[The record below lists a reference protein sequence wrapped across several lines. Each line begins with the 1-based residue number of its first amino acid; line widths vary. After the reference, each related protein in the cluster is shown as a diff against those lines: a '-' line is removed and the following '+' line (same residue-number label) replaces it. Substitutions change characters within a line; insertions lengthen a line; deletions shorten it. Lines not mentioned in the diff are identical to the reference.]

1 MSDMTQRKHLLLLLL
16 ILIRPFTEFLNLR
29 GDSMY
34 VIPDNGQKIEIFTYS
49 ASTDSITQR
58 DPTLIQISILY
69 KIS

>member
-1 MSDMTQRKHLLLLLL
+1 
-16 ILIRPFTEFLNLR
+16 
-29 GDSMY
+29 MY

-69 KIS
+69 KISWKYLLASYLELITVSVIELKRTGANSMFS